1 MRTCNTMST
10 RSNCLTRRAAHV
22 ATSLVAATL
31 LGALLSGC
39 GQGNQPAAP
48 KGQVIAQVG
57 KDDITQQ
64 ELENE
69 FRWLGIPADKRD
81 DAVVRRVLGDLVQ
94 RKYLVQKA
102 TENKLDREPTV
113 LLDMIRSREQV
124 LANSYM
130 QRDLSGR
137 STSIGKGDI
146 DKFILSRPL
155 MFGGR
160 QTLTIDRVTIPLTPA
175 AQAAVEA
182 SKNARSLEEV
192 EQKLKEVGMLYNR
205 SMGVI
210 STGDFP
216 EDFVKTLRAQKPEDV
231 FFTAVGSS
239 GMFFKVRGQQNT
251 PLTGEDASKLARQFV
266 LRDLAQ
272 AEALKQAATAQA
284 SAKYQGEYAR
294 IMNAAPESKAK

>member
-1 MRTCNTMST
+1 MST
-10 RSNCLTRRAAHV
+10 LSKCLTRRANSTTAAV
-22 ATSLVAATL
+22 FLAATL
-31 LGALLSGC
+31 GSMLAGC

-69 FRWLGIPADKRD
+69 FRWLGVPADKRD
-81 DAVVRRVLGDLVQ
+81 DAVIKRVLGDLVQ
-94 RKYLVQKA
+94 RKYLAQKA
-102 TENKLDREPTV
+102 TETKLDREPTV

-137 STSIGKGDI
+137 STSIGKNDL
-146 DKFILSRPL
+146 DKYILSRPA
-155 MFGGR
+155 MFAGR

-182 SKNARSLEEV
+182 SKNAKSLEEV

-231 FFTAVGSS
+231 FFTAVGTT
-239 GMFFKVRGQQNT
+239 GMFFKVRRQENS
-251 PLTGEDASKLARQFV
+251 PLSGEDASKVARQLV

-272 AEALKQAATAQA
+272 AEAIKQAATAQA
-284 SAKYQGEYAR
+284 NAKYQGEYAR
-294 IMNAAPESKAK
+294 IMNAAPDSKGK